1 MAITIKHSGVG
12 QLGSEER
19 QTMGPMVS
27 EIVIRSRNLGKCYQ
41 IYQRPQDRLKQLLW
55 RGHRKFY
62 QQFWA
67 LQDIS
72 FEIKRGE
79 TVGVIGRNGS
89 GKSTLLQLIAGTLTP
104 STGDVEVQGRVA
116 ALLELGSGFNPEFT
130 GRENAML
137 NGIVLGLNRD
147 EMERRFEAII
157 SFAGIGD
164 FVDRPVKTY
173 SSGMVLRLAFSVSI
187 NVDPDILI
195 VDEALAVG
203 DAAFQF
209 KCIERLDCLT
219 KSGTT
224 LLFVSHDMSLVKSFC
239 RRVIYLQ
246 DGRERASGAPEEM
259 AELYFL
265 DTWEE
270 QKLASSQQPA
280 VKLKPF
286 LGGSDGIA
294 FGTDQG
300 RLIKAEFVKTAGGH
314 AVLTNGDLVAI
325 EVEAEFSEAVRNPHL
340 SVIVYNQSMLMVGGR
355 FFAISAKGKRQENG
369 FFTSRVCC
377 AFKANLGA
385 GHFFITLRLEDRQ
398 TDRIFFPIDKQVG
411 VLSFEVLHSAR
422 NCILGA
428 VDLGIDFVEREVA
441 SK

>member
-1 MAITIKHSGVG
+1 
-12 QLGSEER
+12 
-19 QTMGPMVS
+19 
-27 EIVIRSRNLGKCYQ
+27 
-41 IYQRPQDRLKQLLW
+41 
-55 RGHRKFY
+55 
-62 QQFWA
+62 
-67 LQDIS
+67 
-72 FEIKRGE
+72 
-79 TVGVIGRNGS
+79 
-89 GKSTLLQLIAGTLTP
+89 
-104 STGDVEVQGRVA
+104 
-116 ALLELGSGFNPEFT
+116 
-130 GRENAML
+130 
-137 NGIVLGLNRD
+137 
-147 EMERRFEAII
+147 
-157 SFAGIGD
+157 
-164 FVDRPVKTY
+164 
-173 SSGMVLRLAFSVSI
+173 MVLRLAFSVSI

-246 DGRERASGAPEEM
+246 DGRERASGAPDEM

-422 NCILGA
+422 NSILGA

>member
-1 MAITIKHSGVG
+1 MMSN
-12 QLGSEER
+12 
-19 QTMGPMVS
+19 TM
-27 EIVIRSRNLGKCYQ
+27 IRIRNLGKCYQ
-41 IYQRPQDRLKQLLW
+41 IYRKPQDRLKQLLW
-55 RGHRKFY
+55 RGHRQFY

-67 LQDIS
+67 LRDIS
-72 FEIKRGE
+72 FEVKRGE
-79 TVGVIGRNGS
+79 TIGVIGRNGS
-89 GKSTLLQLIAGTLTP
+89 GKSTLLQLIAGTLAPT
-104 STGDVEVQGRVA
+104 TGDVEVRGRIA

-137 NGIVLGLNRD
+137 NGAVLGLSR
-147 EMERRFEAII
+147 EQMERRFDDIV
-157 SFAGIGD
+157 SFARIGD
-164 FVDRPVKTY
+164 FIDRPVKTY
-173 SSGMVLRLAFSVSI
+173 SSGMVLRLAFSVSV
-187 NVDPDILI
+187 NVDPDVLI

-239 RRVIYLQ
+239 QRVIYLQ

-270 QKLASSQQPA
+270 QKQASQESA
-280 VKLKPF
+280 IKLKPF
-286 LGGSDGIA
+286 LGGSNGIA

-300 RLIKAEFVKTAGGH
+300 RLLKAEFLKSGGAH
-314 AVLTNGDLVAI
+314 TVFTTGDAVAI

-340 SVIVYNQSMLMVGGR
+340 SVMVYNQSMLMVGGK
-355 FFAISAKGKRQENG
+355 FFAISSKSKRGGNG
-369 FFTSRVCC
+369 FYLARGSC
-377 AFKANLGA
+377 AFKANLGT

-398 TDRIFFPIDKQVG
+398 TDRIFLPIDKQAG
-411 VLSFEVLHSAR
+411 VLSFEVLPSAE
-422 NCILGA
+422 NSFLGA
-428 VDLGIDFVEREVA
+428 VDLGMNFLEQEME
-441 SK
+441 SQ